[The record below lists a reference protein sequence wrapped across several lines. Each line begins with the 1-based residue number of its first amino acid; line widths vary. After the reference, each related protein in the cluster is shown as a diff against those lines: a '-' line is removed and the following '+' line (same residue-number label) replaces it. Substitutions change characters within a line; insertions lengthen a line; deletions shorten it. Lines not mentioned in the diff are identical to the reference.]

1 MIFRDW
7 FNLDKTLSIGDWPYL
22 FLENIR
28 EFSWWP
34 QSPFLWLEPYYQIT
48 AKIGLEIFHFS
59 WPLIE
64 RLFWFWPFLF
74 LIIFCSYRLTRSWLG
89 VLIYATNTYILMIV
103 GGGQMGVAM
112 AYSLAPLALGLFI
125 NHSRV
130 NELTSLQVKKFN
142 SLINN
147 SLIKNKVIPG
157 FILGL
162 QMMFDPRLALLTAAA
177 AFFYCLFVS
186 RPRPWRSFFSVGLV
200 ALLLNLFWLIPW
212 LRFSQEASPTLIEV
226 DFFSF
231 ASFSN
236 TIALLHPNWP
246 ENIFGKLY
254 FMKPEF
260 LVLPIL
266 AFSSLILS
274 INHSRVNELTSLQ
287 VKKFNSL
294 INNSLINN
302 KGILYFSLLG
312 LIGAF
317 LAKGTR
323 PPFGEIYFSLFKYL
337 PGFNLFRDPTKFY
350 LLTAL
355 SYAILIPRLIGGRR
369 GLKLIFVIFWLFT
382 IRQAVLGQLGGT
394 FQGTAVPQ
402 EYLALKAFLQQDDQ
416 STPVFWFPQ
425 RQRFGFQSL
434 DHPAV
439 EGFVLSTEEEL
450 RELGVKYVIIPFDSE
465 KEIFLD
471 DHQYSEAKRQ
481 EFVAELNQLD
491 FLEKLEPEN
500 FAKID
505 IYEYR
510 SF

>member
-22 FLENIR
+22 FAENIR

-34 QSPFLWLEPYYQIT
+34 QSPFLWLEPYYQVT
-48 AKIGLEIFHFS
+48 AKLGLEIFHFS

-74 LIIFCSYRLTRSWLG
+74 LVVFCSYRLTKSWLG

-112 AYSLAPLALGLFI
+112 AYALAPLVFTWLTRKQNFLIAGLLLGI
-125 NHSRV
+125 
-130 NELTSLQVKKFN
+130 Q
-142 SLINN
+142 I
-147 SLIKNKVIPG
+147 
-157 FILGL
+157 
-162 QMMFDPRLALLTAAA
+162 MFDPRLALLTAAA

-186 RPRPWRSFFSVGLV
+186 RPRPWRSFFSAGLV
-200 ALLLNLFWLIPW
+200 ALLLNLFWLVPW
-212 LRFSQEASPTLIEV
+212 LRSSQEATPTLAEV

-246 ENIFGKLY
+246 ENIFGKVY

-266 AFSSLILS
+266 AFS
-274 INHSRVNELTSLQ
+274 N
-287 VKKFNSL
+287 
-294 INNSLINN
+294 
-302 KGILYFSLLG
+302 LLG
-312 LIGAF
+312 RSRKKLFFASLVLMAAF
-317 LAKGTR
+317 LAKGTQ

-337 PGFNLFRDPTKFY
+337 PGFSLFRDPTKFY
-350 LLTAL
+350 LLIAL
-355 SYAILIPRLIGGRR
+355 AYSILIPRLIGGRR
-369 GLKLIFVIFWLFT
+369 GLKLIFVIFWIFT

-394 FQGTAVPQ
+394 FQGTEVPQ
-402 EYLALKAFLQQDDQ
+402 EYLALKEFLQQDDQ
-416 STPVFWFPQ
+416 SGTVFWLPQ